1 MEIKEEYLDK
11 IIILNKASYELRE
24 IIEEV
29 NSGKNCYHDLPEF
42 EDINLLN
49 ELNKLE
55 IFPSEKDNLWMLTN
69 KIIKNRFFDHG
80 EGHNCYWN
88 DSFYL
93 ANRFNLSEFSKK
105 RSAIVALWNGRN
117 HYWEWHTHHGFDNVK
132 LLKDMNLAKERDSD
146 IALINPKEYCSITRN
161 LHDKIKDYFKLTN
174 DDLRSARWI
183 NKTVWEKE
191 QDCKI
196 GKNKL
201 ETAFNL
207 DF

>member
-24 IIEEV
+24 VIESA
-29 NSGKNCYHDLPEF
+29 NSAKNVYWDLPEF
-42 EDINLLN
+42 EDVNLLQ
-49 ELNKLE
+49 ELDKLE
-55 IFPSEKDNLWMLTN
+55 IFPSDKDNLSGLTR
-69 KIIKNRFFDHG
+69 KIIKTHFFDHG

-88 DSFYL
+88 ASFYL

-105 RSAIVALWNGRN
+105 QSAIVALWNGRN
-117 HYWEWHTHHGFDNVK
+117 NYWEWKTHYGFDNAK
-132 LLKDMNLAKERDSD
+132 LLKDLNLATERDLD
-146 IALINPKEYCSITRN
+146 ITLINPKEYCSLTRE
-161 LHDKIKDYFKLTN
+161 LHDKIKNYFKLTN

-183 NKTVWEKE
+183 NKTVYEKE
-191 QDCKI
+191 QDCKT

-201 ETAFNL
+201 KTAFNL